1 MELYSLVMIMIMRGI
16 LVMFQ
21 QLDEV
26 QSYILAE
33 RSFKHNNVA
42 VDSMPQESLH
52 MVSRSMPQS
61 SCYNL
66 IVITIIKLPAK
77 FSIS

>member
-33 RSFKHNNVA
+33 RSIKHNNVA
-42 VDSMPQESLH
+42 VDSMPQEALH
-52 MVSRSMPQS
+52 MVS
-61 SCYNL
+61 
-66 IVITIIKLPAK
+66 
-77 FSIS
+77 